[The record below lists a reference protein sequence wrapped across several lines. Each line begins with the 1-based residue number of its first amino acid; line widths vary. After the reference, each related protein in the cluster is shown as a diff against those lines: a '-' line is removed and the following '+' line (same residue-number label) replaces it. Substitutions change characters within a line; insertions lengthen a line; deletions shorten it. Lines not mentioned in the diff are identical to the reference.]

1 MAYQKDKQWTVVK
14 VSDNINKF
22 RDQMP
27 GRISSRNQ
35 EDPTRKD
42 SDRRL
47 ELWRQT
53 ADYFDAL

>member
-14 VSDNINKF
+14 VSDSINKF

-27 GRISSRNQ
+27 GRISSRN

>member
-1 MAYQKDKQWTVVK
+1 MAYQKDKKWTVVK

-27 GRISSRNQ
+27 GRASSREN
-35 EDPTRKD
+35 PTRKE